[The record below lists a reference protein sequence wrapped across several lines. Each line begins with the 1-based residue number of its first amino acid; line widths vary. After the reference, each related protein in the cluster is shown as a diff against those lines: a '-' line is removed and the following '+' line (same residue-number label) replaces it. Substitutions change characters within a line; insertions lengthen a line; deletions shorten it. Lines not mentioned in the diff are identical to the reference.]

1 MPSLFG
7 QGIPAMGDVLLAT
20 RLRSRLFMARID
32 RQGRCRARESLVA
45 RTGFEPVIS
54 GLKGRRPGPLDERA
68 GSRIGI
74 IADPLHGKPVVGGE
88 GFEPPTS
95 SMSSWRSPS

>member
-1 MPSLFG
+1 MIDYGFRSEVAEELAELFRVAIAIKG
-7 QGIPAMGDVLLAT
+7 G
-20 RLRSRLFMARID
+20 
-32 RQGRCRARESLVA
+32 VA

-68 GSRIGI
+68 APDTKLLPTRCGR
-74 IADPLHGKPVVGGE
+74 KPMVGGE